1 MKEWTKSDS
10 LTVSMQ
16 AFSKN
21 GRIPEIFALEKT
33 THVVARDL
41 SNCRAFLKMVK
52 LLITV
57 IQNQLP
63 FIAVYCRL
71 WWAEED
77 KQSDDSQSELQT
89 IKCQI

>member
-63 FIAVYCRL
+63 FIAVYGGRKKTNKVTIVKVSC
-71 WWAEED
+71 
-77 KQSDDSQSELQT
+77 KQ
-89 IKCQI
+89 